1 MAFPVTKRYF
11 VSFRNS
17 DTGLLPVF
25 VYFKNATTLA
35 PIAPPGAIT
44 EISNGRYY
52 FDWTWAAKTDPD
64 IILQVDGGASIPTEE
79 VRYANGQISPRD
91 VFLDEPVSQVVTD
104 VWTDNTGYA
113 AGQKGLR
120 VDQIGDPANT
130 SASATVFGK
139 SLLYKEA
146 IRGDGAGLSDGNN
159 VKEVQTRLGVPTVGA
174 TVAAGIQQIDTD
186 VLTVNTKIGVPVVTI
201 AADIAA
207 VGAAA
212 LTPTQIAAA
221 VLDALLASHVGAGTV
236 GEKLGL
242 VSTAANV
249 TSAVT
254 SIKGADAVD
263 LTNIAGTGFVSA
275 THSLKVTSDNLIR
288 ALGMLHENSVLD
300 LTTFDGSNNL
310 LQGRLRLY
318 DSAAHADAANA
329 ASPGVYNTGKIAE
342 YNITATYTG
351 SNLKT
356 YEVAKV

>member
-17 DTGLLPVF
+17 DTGLVPVF
-25 VYFKNATTLA
+25 VYFKNAATFA
-35 PIAPPGAIT
+35 PITPPVSIP
-44 EISNGRYY
+44 ELSNGRYY
-52 FDWTWAAKTDPD
+52 FDWTWTTKTDPD
-64 IILQVDGGASIPTEE
+64 IILQIDGGASIPTEE
-79 VRYANGQISPRD
+79 VRYANGQISPKD

-104 VWTDNTGYA
+104 VWTDNTAYA

-120 VDQIGDPANT
+120 LDQVGDPANT
-130 SASATVFGK
+130 SANATVFGK
-139 SLLYKEA
+139 VLLYKEA

-159 VKEVQTRLGVPTVGA
+159 VKEVQTRLGVPTLGA
-174 TVAAGIQQIDTD
+174 SIAAGIQQTDTD
-186 VLTVNTKIGVPVVTI
+186 VLTVNTKIGVPVVSI

-221 VLDALLASHVGAGTV
+221 VLDALLSAHTVAGSV
-236 GEKLGL
+236 GEKIGL
-242 VSTAANV
+242 ASTATNV
-249 TSAVT
+249 SSAIT
-254 SIKGADAVD
+254 SIKGVDGVD
-263 LTNIAGTGFVSA
+263 LTNLAGTGFVSA
-275 THSLKVTSDNLIR
+275 THGLKATSDNLIR

-310 LQGRLRLY
+310 LQGRMRLY
-318 DSAAHADAANA
+318 DSAANADAAVA